1 MDVIVVQGT
10 AFLSVVNAFIVMLE
24 FSFIFSSFFLKKKK
38 VFFILEKFQHVKV
51 EKQGYS

>member
-38 VFFILEKFQHVKV
+38 SFLSLKSFSMLK
-51 EKQGYS
+51 

>member
-24 FSFIFSSFFLKKKK
+24 FSFIFSSFFLKKK